1 MRASKRRYQV
11 KKKKSILKN
20 KFFWTTVLIIL
31 FLGFSLWLT
40 IFSPIF
46 QIKMVLI
53 SGNEKISISEIEQ
66 LVYPKTEK
74 KILFFNTKSI
84 FLADT
89 KSIKDEILKSYPII
103 DDLNL
108 KVKKLLPNSLS
119 VEMAE
124 RKKVALWSTAET
136 YFSVDEK
143 GIAFAEAGR
152 EPEEDLIIISK
163 QPKEEISLKSI
174 VIDEKTLSQILMIKE
189 TIMEKAK
196 IEAKEF
202 TLSESEARLDVKT
215 TEGWEAYFYL
225 EGDLNWQLIE
235 LELVLEKQ
243 LPQEKRQNL
252 EYIDLRFSKVYYK

>member
-1 MRASKRRYQV
+1 M
-11 KKKKSILKN
+11 
-20 KFFWTTVLIIL
+20 
-31 FLGFSLWLT
+31 
-40 IFSPIF
+40 
-46 QIKMVLI
+46 
-53 SGNEKISISEIEQ
+53 
-66 LVYPKTEK
+66 
-74 KILFFNTKSI
+74 
-84 FLADT
+84 
-89 KSIKDEILKSYPII
+89 
-103 DDLNL
+103 
-108 KVKKLLPNSLS
+108 
-119 VEMAE
+119 
-124 RKKVALWSTAET
+124 
-136 YFSVDEK
+136 DEK

-243 LPQEKRQNL
+243 LPQEKRQGL

>member
-108 KVKKLLPNSLS
+108 KVKKLLPNSLYQS
-119 VEMAE
+119 
-124 RKKVALWSTAET
+124 
-136 YFSVDEK
+136 
-143 GIAFAEAGR
+143 
-152 EPEEDLIIISK
+152 
-163 QPKEEISLKSI
+163 
-174 VIDEKTLSQILMIKE
+174 
-189 TIMEKAK
+189 
-196 IEAKEF
+196 
-202 TLSESEARLDVKT
+202 
-215 TEGWEAYFYL
+215 
-225 EGDLNWQLIE
+225 
-235 LELVLEKQ
+235 
-243 LPQEKRQNL
+243 
-252 EYIDLRFSKVYYK
+252 